1 MRTTLILIFSLF
13 FVTLLAI
20 TVRATLLESIT
31 AVPSAVVSDPWFIAT
46 LADAYLSFLT
56 FYCWVFYKER
66 SWLARLGW
74 LVAILLL
81 GNMAISLY
89 MLIAVI
95 RLAPGD
101 GPRELLLRQSA
112 A

>member
-1 MRTTLILIFSLF
+1 MRTALIVIFSLF
-13 FVTLLAI
+13 LCTLLFL
-20 TVRATLLESIT
+20 TVRATLIESIT
-31 AVPSAVVSDPWFIAT
+31 EVPSEVVSDPWFIAT

-56 FYCWVFYKER
+56 FYCWVFYKET
-66 SWLARLGW
+66 SWPARIGW

-81 GNMAISLY
+81 GNMAISVY

-95 RLAPGD
+95 RLSPSD
-101 GPRELLLRQSA
+101 GPRQLLLRQSA